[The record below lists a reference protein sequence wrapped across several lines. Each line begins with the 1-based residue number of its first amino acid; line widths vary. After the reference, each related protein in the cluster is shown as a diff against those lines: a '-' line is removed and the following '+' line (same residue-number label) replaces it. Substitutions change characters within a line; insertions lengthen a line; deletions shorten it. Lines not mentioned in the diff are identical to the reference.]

1 MNESEMKAGL
11 AQTANYR
18 YSQQVGAQLFVA
30 GQVPHDAE
38 ANIIGIRDPLTQAAQ
53 CLNNLRITITNHGF
67 SKHDIQK
74 LTIYVVGERQ
84 NLIKAWDAVTAWFD
98 GDVPPATLL
107 GVSCL
112 GYENQL
118 VEVDAII
125 LRHDCA

>member
-1 MNESEMKAGL
+1 M
-11 AQTANYR
+11 
-18 YSQQVGAQLFVA
+18 
-30 GQVPHDAE
+30 
-38 ANIIGIRDPLTQAAQ
+38 IGIRDPRTQAAQ
-53 CLNNLRITITNHGF
+53 CLNNLRITIANHGF
-67 SKHDIQK
+67 SKHDIQQ

-107 GVSCL
+107 GISCL

-118 VEVDAII
+118 VEVDATI